1 MLKLELEQC
10 VQAMRDSEMKH
21 DGYSDSSG
29 GKNSSGVSEEE
40 NLRLREK
47 ERKAV
52 EERELMTELAMSRM
66 SDKMKLLEQENIEAR
81 SMMKEMEKQIDQL
94 RYDNI
99 PIDDVDSELVNH
111 REVHTLGPEPRQCS
125 CHRHLETEKQEDDDT
140 NIKNSRNDTIEE
152 ESREHLITRLDAQYR
167 ALIDKYESLLD
178 VYNQTRAPEAHITS
192 REHVS

>member
-1 MLKLELEQC
+1 
-10 VQAMRDSEMKH
+10 MKH
-21 DGYSDSSG
+21 DGYNDSSG

-99 PIDDVDSELVNH
+99 PVDDVDSELVNH
-111 REVHTLGPEPRQCS
+111 GEVHTLG
-125 CHRHLETEKQEDDDT
+125 
-140 NIKNSRNDTIEE
+140 
-152 ESREHLITRLDAQYR
+152 
-167 ALIDKYESLLD
+167 
-178 VYNQTRAPEAHITS
+178 
-192 REHVS
+192 